1 MSLVVAEVRKLTS
14 VWTTVILT
22 LVGIALAGVG
32 GAFFVFESEV
42 SGEFLGQDAQIA
54 AIIDQIG
61 GVAIIA
67 LVVGLLSVTTEFRH
81 QTIGRTFQLVPS
93 RTRVVATKMLVGAV
107 YGLVFFVLGLL
118 PLAGV
123 LLLSGSELEFG
134 QQTQAALWQGP
145 VGLALMTV
153 FGVALGALLRSQVV
167 AVALALVHFFIV
179 ETLFVQFLPEIGRWL
194 PFQALNAL
202 FTSEETTALAGEMA
216 PQVLEPL
223 TGLAVFLGYAVLAA
237 AAAVTLMRTRDV

>member
-1 MSLVVAEVRKLTS
+1 MPLIVAEVRKLTT
-14 VWTTVILT
+14 VWTTAILT

-32 GAFFVFESEV
+32 GAFFVFESEF

-54 AIIDQIG
+54 AVIDQVG

-67 LVVGLLSVTTEFRH
+67 MVVGLLSVTTEFRH

-93 RTRVVATKMLVGAV
+93 RTRVVVTKMLVGAV
-107 YGLVFFVLGLL
+107 YGLVFFALGLL
-118 PLAGV
+118 PLLGV
-123 LLLSGSELEFG
+123 LLVSGSELDMGEL
-134 QQTQAALWQGP
+134 TRSALWQGP

-179 ETLFVQFLPEIGRWL
+179 ESLFVQFLPEVGRWL

-202 FTSEETTALAGEMA
+202 FTSEETSAMAGEMA
-216 PQVLEPL
+216 PLVLEPL
-223 TGLAVFLGYAVLAA
+223 TGLAVFLGYVALAA
-237 AAAVTLMRTRDV
+237 AAAVVLMRTRDV